1 MRGEPILEVSRVR
14 ANRGHGR
21 HARQVLAETSFSVQA
36 GQSLALVGIS
46 GAGKSTLAEVVLGLH
61 AAANGQVSVQGKK
74 WVDAKLR
81 PDRRRRHLVQGVP
94 QDPAAAFV
102 PRWTIRTSIAQAIK
116 RLADGTVSEKL
127 MLHAAEL
134 AQFDPQLLNRH
145 PAQLSGGQLQRAAIT
160 RALAVRP
167 AVLVADEPT
176 SALDP
181 DTGEAVLTALLES
194 TEQENIALLLVT
206 HEPNFA
212 QRCTRM
218 LTLHPPTPDF

>member
-21 HARQVLAETSFSVQA
+21 NCRQVLAETSFAVHA

-46 GAGKSTLAEVVLGLH
+46 GAGKSTLAQVVLGLH
-61 AAANGQVSVQGKK
+61 AAANGQVCVQGKK
-74 WVDAKLR
+74 WADTKLR

-102 PRWTIRTSIAQAIK
+102 PRWTIRSSIEQAIK
-116 RLADGTVSEKL
+116 RLTDSTMSEKL
-127 MLHAAEL
+127 MLEAAEL
-134 AQFDPQLLNRH
+134 AHFDPQLLNRH

-160 RALAVRP
+160 RALAVQP

-181 DTGEAVLTALLES
+181 DTGESVLTALLDS
-194 TEQENIALLLVT
+194 AEQSNIALLMVT
-206 HEPNFA
+206 HDPHFA
-212 QRCTRM
+212 QRCTGM

>member
-1 MRGEPILEVSRVR
+1 MLEVSRVQ

-21 HARQVLAETSFSVQA
+21 HARQVLAETSFAIHA

-61 AAANGQVSVQGKK
+61 PAAHGQVCVQGTK
-74 WVDAKLR
+74 WVDPKLR
-81 PDRRRRHLVQGVP
+81 PHRSRRHLVQGVP

-102 PRWTIRTSIAQAIK
+102 PRWTIRTAIEQAIT
-116 RLADGTVSEKL
+116 RLTGSKPSEKL
-127 MLHAAEL
+127 ILQAAEL

-181 DTGEAVLTALLES
+181 DTGDSVFSALLDGA
-194 TEQENIALLLVT
+194 EQSNIALLLVS
-206 HEPNFA
+206 HDPNFA

-218 LTLHPPTPDF
+218 LTLHPPTQDF